1 MAEKI
6 YIMDEQQNLE
16 PLEEHRFEL
25 EVHLQELIAEH
36 PNLLAGEQMDPDSPR
51 RWILIKREQG
61 IADTEGAA
69 DRWSLDHLL
78 IDQDAIPTLVEVKRG
93 ESRRTRR
100 EVVGQMLDYAAD
112 ATRTW
117 DVEEIRRGFEES
129 REDADD
135 ALGELLDSDEEP
147 DADGFWE
154 RVRVNLAAKRIRLLF
169 VADKIPDTL
178 ERVVTFL
185 NEQMPN
191 IEVLAVEI
199 KRFSGES
206 QRQMLVPRVIGR
218 VTSAP
223 ARGSSASSNVTR
235 QSFLDRFNDPSTR
248 GAAGRLLDVVD
259 AVSGVGLNPGR
270 NRVTIRARC
279 PLWKSRISVAW
290 LYPISGENQNR
301 MARDFAFGL
310 QPNDDHPPELKE
322 LLDEWVNQ
330 FADDDFSHSH
340 ETSGVRAYYVKHE
353 DVAANIDVLCER
365 LEKVLTDL
373 RDLE

>member
-1 MAEKI
+1 MAERI
-6 YIMDEQQNLE
+6 YVMDEQANLE
-16 PLEEHRFEL
+16 PLEEAPFHL
-25 EVHLQELIAEH
+25 EDHLQELIARH
-36 PNLLAGEQMDPDSPR
+36 PELLAGEQIHPSSPR
-51 RWILIKREQG
+51 RWILISREQG
-61 IADTEGAA
+61 IPETSDAGDMWAV
-69 DRWSLDHLL
+69 DHLL
-78 IDQDAIPTLVEVKRG
+78 IDQDAVPTLVEVKRG
-93 ESRRTRR
+93 SNSQLRR
-100 EVVGQMLDYAAD
+100 EVVGQMLGYAAH
-112 ATRTW
+112 ATTTW
-117 DVEEIRRGFEES
+117 DVNQIRRRFEDS
-129 REDADD
+129 RDDGDEVLDELLGSEGEPNADD
-135 ALGELLDSDEEP
+135 
-147 DADGFWE
+147 FWE
-154 RVRVNLAAKRIRLLF
+154 NVRINLAAKRIRLLF

-178 ERVVTFL
+178 QRVVTFL
-185 NEQMPN
+185 NEQMPD

-248 GAAGRLLDVVD
+248 EAAGRLLDVVD

-279 PLWKSRISVAW
+279 PLWKSTISVAW
-290 LYPISGENQNR
+290 LYPVSGENQNR
-301 MARDFAFGL
+301 MARDFSFGM
-310 QPNDDHPPELKE
+310 QPSDDHPPELKV

-340 ETSGVRAYYVKHE
+340 ETSGVRAYYIKHE
-353 DVAANIDVLCER
+353 DVAKNIDVLCER
-365 LEKVLTDL
+365 LAKVLADL